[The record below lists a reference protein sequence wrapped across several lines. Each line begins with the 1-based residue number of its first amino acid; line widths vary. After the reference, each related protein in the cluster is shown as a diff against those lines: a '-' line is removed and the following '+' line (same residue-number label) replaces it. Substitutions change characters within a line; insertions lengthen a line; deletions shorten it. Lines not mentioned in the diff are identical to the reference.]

1 MEIEFYANSLEE
13 AKSQMLKTS
22 SPAQPLQGPE
32 ASAEA
37 EKLKAKLRQMQRREA
52 ELQEEIERLKKA
64 QQDEKAA

>member
-22 SPAQPLQGPE
+22 SAAQPLQGPE
-32 ASAEA
+32 AGAEA